1 MNKFTRHNVLL
12 GTMLLS
18 VPGLVSHAVMAAT
31 ETKEL
36 TFTMNVKSATCTTAV
51 VSDVNLNRQLASD
64 IIAGTVSQPST
75 LKIDCSAGGSAPGDL
90 TLRLIPARAHPTQ
103 GNEGYI
109 QVAGRDD
116 VGYRLLWGDGS
127 VGTQGAGVPMDT
139 ELRFKSPVQASN
151 DVLFDVKPIA
161 LLSGAT
167 TLAPGDANTHVTIKV
182 TYS

>member
-1 MNKFTRHNVLL
+1 MMNKVTQHNALL
-12 GTMLLS
+12 GAMLLS
-18 VPGLVSHAVMAAT
+18 ILGFVSHAVVAAT
-31 ETKEL
+31 ETKTL
-36 TFTMNVKSATCTTAV
+36 TLKMNVKSATCTTVV

-75 LKIDCSAGGSAPGDL
+75 LRIDCSAGGSAPSDL

-116 VGYRLLWGDGS
+116 VGYRLLWGDGN
-127 VGTQGAGVPMDT
+127 VGAQGAGVPMDT
-139 ELRFKSPVQASN
+139 ELHLKSPVQASN

-161 LLSGAT
+161 LNGAT
-167 TLAPGDANTHVTIKV
+167 TLAPGNANTHVTIKV
-182 TYS
+182 TYA